1 MYNQDIGRW
10 FAPDPYGQYH
20 SPYLAMGNNPV
31 SQIDPDGGYSM
42 ASPGGGRFWSG
53 KAELDRDRQNGTGA
67 FDYAHTNARYQ
78 DEYQNIRKHCLSSSY
93 GNRQDLES
101 YFNAVQSLNNMY
113 YGLGGNLDYFTAE
126 TGQEGLTSSDLGIA
140 EDAQEQVNDAI
151 LANEPAQQQK
161 RSEMTD
167 YVQKSQEET
176 RNLHKN
182 IQSAI
187 KREAIFIVNAQL
199 FALMN
204 KVGGDS
210 DPDVRTGIKLEETS
224 SDGTQVISYY
234 DNEGNLTNRITKSN
248 GSMSSL
254 FEHDKVYGSS
264 IGGGLGESAPNS
276 AFTMRGE
283 EVNYKTL
290 FNEFKTGTGPEY
302 SGFGQN
308 HPMTKDM
315 QKSLIVTLAMTKY
328 MAGGGKP
335 LRNFDVP
342 FGVMSIPLASQSMT
356 EQFVGGARVSIFP
369 TSIGTVFIV
378 NNSTGWYSA
387 SYHTGSD
394 IDRVSGQTTPYGTIY
409 QRFMWITK

>member
-1 MYNQDIGRW
+1 
-10 FAPDPYGQYH
+10 
-20 SPYLAMGNNPV
+20 
-31 SQIDPDGGYSM
+31 
-42 ASPGGGRFWSG
+42 
-53 KAELDRDRQNGTGA
+53 
-67 FDYAHTNARYQ
+67 
-78 DEYQNIRKHCLSSSY
+78 
-93 GNRQDLES
+93 
-101 YFNAVQSLNNMY
+101 
-113 YGLGGNLDYFTAE
+113 
-126 TGQEGLTSSDLGIA
+126 
-140 EDAQEQVNDAI
+140 
-151 LANEPAQQQK
+151 
-161 RSEMTD
+161 
-167 YVQKSQEET
+167 
-176 RNLHKN
+176 
-182 IQSAI
+182 
-187 KREAIFIVNAQL
+187 
-199 FALMN
+199 
-204 KVGGDS
+204 
-210 DPDVRTGIKLEETS
+210 
-224 SDGTQVISYY
+224 
-234 DNEGNLTNRITKSN
+234 
-248 GSMSSL
+248 MSSL